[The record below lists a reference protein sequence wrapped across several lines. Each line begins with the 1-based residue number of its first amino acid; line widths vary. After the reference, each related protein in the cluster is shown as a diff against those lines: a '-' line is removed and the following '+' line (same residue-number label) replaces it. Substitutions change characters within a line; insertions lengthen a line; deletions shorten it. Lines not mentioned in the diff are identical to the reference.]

1 MNMAGNGKNYETG
14 KGLCSG
20 PEEGAG
26 RRLRIAF
33 IGQKGL
39 PASWG
44 GVEHHVDE
52 LATRLAHRGH
62 EVTAYVR
69 KWYTQSNQKSY
80 NGIRLVTRPT
90 LYTKHLDASVH
101 SLACSIDTMVRGFD
115 VVHYHGIGPSL
126 FCAIPRMTGKK
137 LVATVHRLDY
147 NGVKWG
153 GFARA
158 VLYWGESCAFA
169 WANEVLVV
177 SQELKK
183 YYEKRGKKVM
193 YLPSGVKVPQKL
205 AKPELITANYGLK
218 GDDYLIYIGR
228 WDHDKRVR
236 ELVRAFRSVNQTAMK
251 LVVAGDTDKSD
262 AYRESVIAAAESSPD
277 IIFTGYVTG
286 QMKSELLSNT
296 FGFVT
301 PSEHEG
307 LPIALLEAMAHGRP
321 CLASD
326 IPPHGEAIGA
336 KNAGLLFPPDK
347 SGELEKML
355 ERFLGLSRQEREEM
369 GQNNR
374 QRVIEAYD
382 WERVVDKLEA
392 TYYRV
397 LAGTTVE

>member
-1 MNMAGNGKNYETG
+1 MVGNGKNDEKG
-14 KGLCSG
+14 KRLCPR
-20 PEEGAG
+20 PEERAK
-26 RRLRIAF
+26 RPLRIAF

-52 LATRLAHRGH
+52 IATRLARRGH

-69 KWYTQSNQKSY
+69 KWYTQGSQKLYS
-80 NGIRLVTRPT
+80 GIRLVTRPT
-90 LYTKHLDASVH
+90 LHTKHLDASVH
-101 SLACSIDTMVRGFD
+101 SLVCSIDTLARGFD

-137 LVATVHRLDY
+137 VVATVHRLDY

-177 SQELKK
+177 SQDLGK
-183 YYEKRGKKVM
+183 YYEKRGKKVT
-193 YLPSGVKVPQKL
+193 YLPSGVKVPQNL
-205 AKPELITANYGLK
+205 AKPELIAATFGLK

-236 ELVRAFRSVNQTAMK
+236 ELVRAFRAVNQTAMK

-277 IIFTGYVTG
+277 IVFPGYVTG
-286 QMKSELLSNT
+286 RLKAELLSNAL
-296 FGFVT
+296 GFVT

-326 IPPHGEAIGA
+326 IPPHREAIGA
-336 KNAGLLFPPDK
+336 KNVGLLFPADK

-355 ERFLGLSRQEREEM
+355 NRFLGLSRQEREEI

-382 WERVVDKLEA
+382 WERVVDKLEE
-392 TYYRV
+392 TYSRV
-397 LAGTTVE
+397 LAGTAAK